1 MPTKKIQILPGLKN
15 ITKSQRY
22 SKHSQVTLELRYSSE
37 NVTSRPG
44 SFMNFQKFH
53 IKLLIRKTLIYT
65 LTPDSSLTEESKVFL
80 VQVRLY
86 I

>member
-1 MPTKKIQILPGLKN
+1 MQ
-15 ITKSQRY
+15 
-22 SKHSQVTLELRYSSE
+22 ESSE

-53 IKLLIRKTLIYT
+53 IKFLIRKTLIYT
-65 LTPDSSLTEESKVFL
+65 LTPESSVTEESKVSL